1 MRGAPASETARPDRR
16 LSGPVTGSR
25 PLVIVLAATMV
36 TLAGCGS
43 GRQGGGTRRPALQ
56 VGYAFAYDAGDV
68 ADRIAFARLRRRS
81 GIAVRIRYLGGVAD
95 AVVALVRGDVQLA
108 TMPYSTA
115 IRAVDEGAHLRVVL
129 GANMASDFLLVAR
142 PGTESV
148 EALRGRRVG
157 YDQPGLDGE
166 TLVRE
171 ALARAG
177 VPISDVK
184 LSALG
189 EPSARADALAAGKVD
204 AAVLDEAG
212 YQQLLGRGRSLVV
225 LARLADVR
233 PRSAQTVWVVS
244 QSYERTHRAQLRRVV
259 DGLLAGYAFVYT
271 PAGRRTW
278 IEAARRSALRGRDA
292 RLAPR
297 LYADY
302 HRTRSWP
309 LRGEPV
315 TPAQHARTVRFW
327 IHAHELDKPVP
338 YARVWDSSFWRRA
351 AAAYAR

>member
-1 MRGAPASETARPDRR
+1 VRR
-16 LSGPVTGSR
+16 SR
-25 PLVIVLAATMV
+25 PLVIVLAATMAA
-36 TLAGCGS
+36 LAGCGGERHGS
-43 GRQGGGTRRPALQ
+43 GPRRPGLQ

-81 GIAVRIRYLGGVAD
+81 GIATRIRELGGVGNT
-95 AVVALVRGDVQLA
+95 VVALVRGEVQLA
-108 TMPYSTA
+108 TVPYSTA

-129 GANMASDFLLVAR
+129 GANMASDFVLVAR
-142 PGTESV
+142 PGIDSV

-177 VPISDVK
+177 VPTSDVK

-189 EPSARADALAAGKVD
+189 DSSARADALAAGKVD
-204 AAVLDEAG
+204 AAVLDEAD
-212 YQQLLGRGRSLVV
+212 YQRLLGRGRSLVV
-225 LARLADVR
+225 LARLSDFR

-244 QSYERTHRAQLRRVV
+244 QSYERMHRAQLQRVV

-271 PAGRRTW
+271 PAGRRAW
-278 IEAARRSALRGRDA
+278 IEVARRSALRGRDA

-297 LYADY
+297 LYAFY
-302 HRTRSWP
+302 RRTRSWP
-309 LRGEPV
+309 LRGDPV

-327 IHAHELDKPVP
+327 LGARELEKPVP
-338 YARVWDSSFWRRA
+338 FARVWDSSFWRRA
-351 AAAYAR
+351 AAYAR

>member
-1 MRGAPASETARPDRR
+1 M
-16 LSGPVTGSR
+16 TGSR
-25 PLVIVLAATMV
+25 PLVIVLAATMAA
-36 TLAGCGS
+36 LAGCDGGSQGS
-43 GRQGGGTRRPALQ
+43 GPRRPALE
-56 VGYAFAYDAGDV
+56 VGYAFAFDAGDV
-68 ADRIAFARLRRRS
+68 ADRIAFARLRRRT
-81 GIAVRIRYLGGVAD
+81 GIPVRIRYLGGVAD

-115 IRAVDEGAHLRVVL
+115 IRAADEGAHLRVVL
-129 GANMASDFLLVAR
+129 GADMASDFLLVAR
-142 PGTESV
+142 SGIDSV
-148 EALRGRRVG
+148 AALRGRRVG

-171 ALARAG
+171 ALTRAG
-177 VPISDVK
+177 LPTADVK

-189 EPSARADALAAGKVD
+189 DATARADALAAGKVD

-212 YQQLLGRGRSLVV
+212 YERLLARGRSLVV
-225 LARLADVR
+225 LARLADFR

-244 QSYERTHRAQLRRVV
+244 QSYERMHRAQLRRVV

-271 PAGRRTW
+271 PTGRRVW
-278 IEAARRSALRGRDA
+278 IETARRSVLRGPEA

-297 LYADY
+297 LYGFY
-302 HRTRSWP
+302 RRTRSWP

-327 IHAHELDKPVP
+327 IHARELDSPVP

-351 AAAYAR
+351 AAYAR

>member
-1 MRGAPASETARPDRR
+1 VP
-16 LSGPVTGSR
+16 GSR
-25 PLVIVLAATMV
+25 PLVIVLAATMAA
-36 TLAGCGS
+36 LAGCGGERHGS
-43 GRQGGGTRRPALQ
+43 GSRRPALQ
-56 VGYAFAYDAGDV
+56 VGYAFAFDAGDV

-81 GIAVRIRYLGGVAD
+81 RIATRIRELGGVGNT
-95 AVVALVRGDVQLA
+95 VVALVRGEVQLA
-108 TMPYSTA
+108 TVPYSTA

-129 GANMASDFLLVAR
+129 GANMASDFVLAAR
-142 PGTESV
+142 PGIDSV
-148 EALRGRRVG
+148 EALRGRRVA
-157 YDQPGLDGE
+157 YDQTGLDGE

-171 ALARAG
+171 ALAQAG
-177 VPISDVK
+177 VPTSDVK

-189 EPSARADALAAGKVD
+189 ESSARAAALEAGKVD
-204 AAVLDEAG
+204 AAVLDEAD
-212 YQQLLGRGRSLVV
+212 YQRLLGRGRSLVV
-225 LARLADVR
+225 LARLADFR

-244 QSYERTHRAQLRRVV
+244 QNYERTHRAQLQRVV

-271 PAGRRTW
+271 PAGRRAW
-278 IEAARRSALRGRDA
+278 IETARRSVLRGPDA

-297 LYADY
+297 LYAY
-302 HRTRSWP
+302 YRRTRSWP

-351 AAAYAR
+351 AAYAR

>member
-1 MRGAPASETARPDRR
+1 
-16 LSGPVTGSR
+16 L
-25 PLVIVLAATMV
+25 I
-36 TLAGCGS
+36 TLAGCGD
-43 GRQGGGTRRPALQ
+43 GARRGDNSRPPALE
-56 VGYAFAYDAGDV
+56 VGYAFAFDAGDV
-68 ADRIAFARLRRRS
+68 ADRIAFERLRRRS
-81 GIAVRIRYLGGVAD
+81 GITARIRYLGGVAE

-115 IRAVDEGAHLRVVL
+115 IRAADEGARLRVVL
-129 GANMASDFLLVAR
+129 GANMASDFVLAAR
-142 PGTESV
+142 PGIDSV

-171 ALARAG
+171 ALARAE
-177 VPISDVK
+177 VPTSDVK

-189 EPSARADALAAGKVD
+189 APTARADALAAGKVD
-204 AAVLDEAG
+204 AAVLDEAA

-225 LARLADVR
+225 LARLADFR

-244 QSYERTHRAQLRRVV
+244 QSYERMHRAQLQRVV

-271 PAGRRTW
+271 PAGRRVW
-278 IEAARRSALRGRDA
+278 IETARRSVLEGPDA

-297 LYADY
+297 LYAFY
-302 HRTRSWP
+302 RRTRAWP

-327 IHAHELDKPVP
+327 IHAHELAKPVP

>member
-1 MRGAPASETARPDRR
+1 VP
-16 LSGPVTGSR
+16 GSR
-25 PLVIVLAATMV
+25 PLVIVLAATMAA
-36 TLAGCGS
+36 LAGCGGERHGS
-43 GRQGGGTRRPALQ
+43 GSRRPALQ
-56 VGYAFAYDAGDV
+56 VGYAFAFDAGDV
-68 ADRIAFARLRRRS
+68 ADRIAFARLRRS
-81 GIAVRIRYLGGVAD
+81 GIGTRIRELGGVGNT
-95 AVVALVRGDVQLA
+95 VVALVRGEVQLA
-108 TMPYSTA
+108 TVPYSTA

-129 GANMASDFLLVAR
+129 GANMASDFVLAAR
-142 PGTESV
+142 PGIDSV

-177 VPISDVK
+177 VPTSDVK

-189 EPSARADALAAGKVD
+189 DSTARADALAAGKVD

-212 YQQLLGRGRSLVV
+212 YQRLLGRGRSLVV
-225 LARLADVR
+225 LARLADFR

-244 QSYERTHRAQLRRVV
+244 QSYERMHRAQLQRVV

-271 PAGRRTW
+271 PAGRRAW
-278 IEAARRSALRGRDA
+278 IETARRSVLRGPDA

-297 LYADY
+297 LYAY
-302 HRTRSWP
+302 YRRSRSWP

-351 AAAYAR
+351 GAYAR